1 MVTAKTY
8 NHYRNVKNVIVN
20 VNVNEGREKAV
31 KAVKNPEI
39 RNLGYLE
46 DAERGLEHRT

>member
-8 NHYRNVKNVIVN
+8 NHYVKNVPVA
-20 VNVNEGREKAV
+20 ERERKGREKAV